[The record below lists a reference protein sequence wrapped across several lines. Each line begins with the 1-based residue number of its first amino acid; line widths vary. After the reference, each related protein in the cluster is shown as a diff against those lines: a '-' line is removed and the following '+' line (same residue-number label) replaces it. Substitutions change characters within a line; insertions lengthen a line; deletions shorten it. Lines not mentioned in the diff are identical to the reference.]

1 MSTPRLLSG
10 QAATWTI
17 ALLCAC
23 APLIYWLGACTGV
36 DLLLADAVFDHAR
49 GVFPWRH
56 AWLAETFNHR
66 ILKGALTA
74 AAVALIGAALVD
86 AVRPL
91 RRLRMAGRLRLRVI
105 ALSAACVP
113 LAIGLLKQHSSAH
126 CPWDLARYAGDA
138 PYLRIFEALPPG
150 VLPGHCL
157 PAGHASS
164 ALWLVALAVLWL
176 PASPRKALLA
186 AGGAL
191 AFGLGVGWLQQ
202 LRGAHFL
209 THTLWSMWIA
219 CAVVLALVLLVQG
232 RARRRPLPRP
242 AGAGR
247 QDAILDGSP
256 T

>member
-1 MSTPRLLSG
+1 MRTPRLLNG

-17 ALLCAC
+17 ALLCAS

-36 DLLLADAVFDHAR
+36 DLWLADAMFDHAR

-56 AWLAETFNHR
+56 AWLAEIFNHR
-66 ILKGALTA
+66 ILKAALTA

-91 RRLRMAGRLRLRVI
+91 RRLGMAGRLRLRVI

-113 LAIGLLKQHSSAH
+113 LAISLLKQHSSSH
-126 CPWDLARYAGDA
+126 CPWDLARYGGDA

-150 VLPGHCL
+150 VSPGHCL

-186 AGGAL
+186 GGAAL

-219 CAVVLALVLLVQG
+219 CAIVLALVLLVQG
-232 RARRRPLPRP
+232 RARCRP
-242 AGAGR
+242 AGAR
-247 QDAILDGSP
+247 QCDAILDGSP
-256 T
+256 P